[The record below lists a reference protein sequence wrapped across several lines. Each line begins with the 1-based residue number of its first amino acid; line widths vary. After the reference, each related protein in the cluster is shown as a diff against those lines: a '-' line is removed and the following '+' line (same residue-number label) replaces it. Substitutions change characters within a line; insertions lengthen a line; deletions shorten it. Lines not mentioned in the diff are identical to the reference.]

1 MKPPLCDE
9 FVACAGFF
17 FQFDFN
23 SLGYRFRFKSPPS
36 LDDSFQRIW
45 WPTRSELRI
54 EHQVCGFSSQKIRSD
69 FGSIGH
75 YTDLAQFLF
84 DLRRLL
90 EETRPHSVV
99 YFGAPSVQVG
109 AVLCIIFP
117 LAHPPLLATGSR
129 TFSVIFLS
137 TKSVL
142 SPTRGTRFDS
152 GRNEIRC

>member
-17 FQFDFN
+17 SIRFQLSRLSISLQESAPIGRLFSKNLVAN
-23 SLGYRFRFKSPPS
+23 SVGKL
-36 LDDSFQRIW
+36 W
-45 WPTRSELRI
+45 RI

-99 YFGAPSVQVG
+99 YFGAPSVFRSWCG
-109 AVLCIIFP
+109 P
-117 LAHPPLLATGSR
+117 LHN
-129 TFSVIFLS
+129 FSTCASASVSNRLPDVFSDLFVNEECP
-137 TKSVL
+137 KSHQ
-142 SPTRGTRFDS
+142 GDS
-152 GRNEIRC
+152 I

>member
-1 MKPPLCDE
+1 MNSWRALD
-9 FVACAGFF
+9 F

-23 SLGYRFRFKSPPS
+23 SLGYRFRFKSPPP

-99 YFGAPSVQVG
+99 YFGAPSVFRSWCG
-109 AVLCIIFP
+109 P
-117 LAHPPLLATGSR
+117 LHN
-129 TFSVIFLS
+129 FSTCASASVSNRLPDVFSDLFVNEECP
-137 TKSVL
+137 KSHQ
-142 SPTRGTRFDS
+142 GDS
-152 GRNEIRC
+152 I